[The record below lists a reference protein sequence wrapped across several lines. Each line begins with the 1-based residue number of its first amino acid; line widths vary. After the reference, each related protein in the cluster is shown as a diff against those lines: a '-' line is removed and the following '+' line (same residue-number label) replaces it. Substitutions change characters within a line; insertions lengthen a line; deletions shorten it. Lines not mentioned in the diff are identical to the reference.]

1 MVSGGCFGAV
11 GADVV
16 WGWGVREGDVSGGAD
31 WVEGFIVEALSSAGV
46 RAPGFAVVQAV
57 AVALDAPV
65 SPPLEAAVRRAL
77 SALKNRGE
85 IVQTGRY
92 WMSAAAYA
100 AEAEQQWQRSSTAR
114 RAQSQ
119 RPGSDQS
126 RRTSDE
132 HRDREAYRTGQRRDA
147 PPPSQPGP
155 APVTPEIKRLAGVLG
170 MLGSEHDGEVLSAAR
185 RAETIRRKMGKEWLA
200 ILTQSGG

>member
-1 MVSGGCFGAV
+1 MVVSGGCFGVV

-16 WGWGVREGDVSGGAD
+16 WGWGVREGDVSGGGD

-57 AVALDAPV
+57 AVAVGLPV

-77 SALKNRGE
+77 SALKHRGVL
-85 IVQTGRY
+85 VQTGRY
-92 WMSAAAYA
+92 WMLAAAYA
-100 AEAEQQWQRSSTAR
+100 QQQEQQQQKGAAAR
-114 RAQSQ
+114 KAQSQ
-119 RPGSDQS
+119 RRSSDGS

-132 HRDREAYRTGQRRDA
+132 HRDRDAYKMGGRREA
-147 PPPSQPGP
+147 PPPKTSS

-170 MLGSEHDGEVLSAAR
+170 MLGSEHEGEVLSAAR
-185 RAETIRRKMGKEWLA
+185 RAETIRRKLGKEWLA